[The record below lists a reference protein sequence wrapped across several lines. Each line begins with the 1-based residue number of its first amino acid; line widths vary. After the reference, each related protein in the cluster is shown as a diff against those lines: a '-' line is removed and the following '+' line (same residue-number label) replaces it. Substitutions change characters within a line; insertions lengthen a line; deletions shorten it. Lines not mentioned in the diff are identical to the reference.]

1 MVTALLFKNSAAI
14 EFSDTE
20 PKPAK
25 YPRIPENLPNPETQK
40 PIAMDGLLNILVAG
54 ALSNIAWKPLQ
65 HNKTEKISN
74 RVTPSVTPNLTVVAR
89 FDS

>member
-1 MVTALLFKNSAAI
+1 MSQRKTHHGDGLFK
-14 EFSDTE
+14 
-20 PKPAK
+20 
-25 YPRIPENLPNPETQK
+25 
-40 PIAMDGLLNILVAG
+40 LVAG
-54 ALSNIAWKPLQ
+54 ALSNIAWKPLR